1 MLHFEWVLNLFL
13 CVVLLAFPRWTILAV
28 LLVSSTWHF
37 SQRMQER
44 NCWETCLV
52 SMQKYRRRGRASP
65 HHNHYEMR
73 HVVDSIQTLNFTSAD
88 GDVTVACFIRSG
100 SLTVLGFPLSS
111 CFGFCPSATQL
122 TEITIS

>member
-1 MLHFEWVLNLFL
+1 MLHFEWDLNVFL

-52 SMQKYRRRGRASP
+52 SMQKYRRRGQASP
-65 HHNHYEMR
+65 HHNHYEMH
-73 HVVDSIQTLNFTSAD
+73 HVVDSIQTLHFTSAD
-88 GDVTVACFIRSG
+88 GDVTVACLIRSG
-100 SLTVLGFPLSS
+100 SLTVLGFPLS
-111 CFGFCPSATQL
+111 FGFCPSATQL